1 MSTLFPCSLLRL
13 AGALLCCLSM
23 AACSDSSETHTAAGD
38 PERGR
43 ELLWQFGCGSCH
55 RIEGVVGAV
64 GEVGPPLDGIAH
76 RVYIAGVLANTPE
89 NLARWIRV
97 PQEVDPLT
105 AMPNLGVTEEQAR
118 DIVAYLHRRG

>member
-1 MSTLFPCSLLRL
+1 MSILLPPSPARIV
-13 AGALLCCLSM
+13 APLLCCLLM
-23 AACSDSSETHTAAGD
+23 AACGDSSETNTAAGD

-55 RIEGVVGAV
+55 EIEGVVGAV
-64 GEVGPPLDGIAH
+64 GQVGPPLDGIAH
-76 RVYIAGVLANTPE
+76 RVYIAGVLVNTPE

-97 PQEVDPLT
+97 PQDIDPLT

-118 DIVAYLHRRG
+118 DIVAYLHRAG